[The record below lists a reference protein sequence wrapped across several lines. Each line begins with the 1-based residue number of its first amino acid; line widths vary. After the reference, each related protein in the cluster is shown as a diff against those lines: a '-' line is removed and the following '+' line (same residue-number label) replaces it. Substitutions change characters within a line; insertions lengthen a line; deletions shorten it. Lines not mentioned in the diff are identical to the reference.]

1 MNMPYY
7 GKSGKTAVE
16 KEYLT
21 FKRYGMVDFITLK
34 NLNCYVCIM
43 KCPNKTTTEPVCNA
57 KDTSVC

>member
-7 GKSGKTAVE
+7 GKSGKTSVE

-34 NLNCYVCIM
+34 NLNCYVM
-43 KCPNKTTTEPVCNA
+43 SA
-57 KDTSVC
+57 S